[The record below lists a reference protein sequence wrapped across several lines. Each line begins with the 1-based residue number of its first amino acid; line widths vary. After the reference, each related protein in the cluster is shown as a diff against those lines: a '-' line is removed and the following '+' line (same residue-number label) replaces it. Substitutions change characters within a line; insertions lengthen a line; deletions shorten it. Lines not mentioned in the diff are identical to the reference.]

1 MIQLN
6 LLPDVKLEYI
16 KAQRSRR
23 LVLSLSV
30 LVCVAA
36 VGLLLL
42 LLGANGL
49 QRKHIN
55 DLSKDIDSQSKKLQ
69 QQPQIDR
76 VLTVQNQLESL
87 GSLHAAKPEVSRLF
101 GYLNSVTPV
110 QVAITGLKMDF
121 TLQTATI
128 TGKADALASVNKY
141 IDTLKF
147 TTYTSDK
154 SDQSTKAFSQIV
166 LSTFGLSTGDNT
178 GKPASYTITLA
189 YDKNIF
195 DTTQAVKLSVPNQT
209 TTRSAVANPT
219 DLFQPAPE
227 SRGGQ

>member
-30 LVCVAA
+30 LASA
-36 VGLLLL
+36 ISIGLLLL

-49 QRKHIN
+49 QKKHIK
-55 DLSKDIDSQSKKLQ
+55 DLSNDIAKQSRVLQ

-76 VLTVQNQLESL
+76 ILTVQNQLESL
-87 GSLHAAKPEVSRLF
+87 TTLHAAKPDASRLF
-101 GYLNSVTPV
+101 SYLNSVTPA
-110 QVAITGLKMDF
+110 QVSITDFKIDFNLK
-121 TLQTATI
+121 TATI
-128 TGKADALASVNKY
+128 TGKADALSSVNKY

-147 TTYTSDK
+147 TTYK
-154 SDQSTKAFSQIV
+154 SGQTTGTPNAFSKIV
-166 LSTFGLSTGDNT
+166 MSSFGLSTGDNT
-178 GKPASYTITLA
+178 GKPATYSIAMA

-195 DTTQAVKLSVPNQT
+195 DVAQDVKLSVPNLT
-209 TTRSAVANPT
+209 TTRSTLDNQS
-219 DLFQPAPE
+219 DLFEALPSKQGA
-227 SRGGQ
+227 Q